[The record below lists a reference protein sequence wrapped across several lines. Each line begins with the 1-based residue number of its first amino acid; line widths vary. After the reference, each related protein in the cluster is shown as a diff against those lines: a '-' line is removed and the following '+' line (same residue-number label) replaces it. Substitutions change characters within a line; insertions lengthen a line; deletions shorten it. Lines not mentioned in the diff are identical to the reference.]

1 MSRSDTH
8 RPFSE
13 SLSAR
18 SSDCSVDHALSASIG
33 RRALLGHGIRGA
45 MGLFGLLNM
54 GAGIGILST
63 LAGCYRAP
71 GTSRDQFIYISE
83 EKEIAMGVSAFHEV
97 LRKARL
103 SQNLEINEMVH
114 RVGNRIAT
122 AAAKPEYQWE
132 FAVIDD
138 EKTINAFALPGGKVA
153 VFTGILKFTK
163 NEDGLATVMGHE
175 VAHALQRHG
184 AERYSRG
191 ILETI
196 GQVGALAAGA
206 MAGRPDAAMAAMS
219 AYGVGVSLPFGRS
232 QESEADLIGLRLMA
246 QAGYD
251 PREAVPF
258 WERMSGCPRQL
269 IGKACFRSQ
278 QTIPEFL
285 STHPSDVSRINQIE
299 AWLPGALKYYRGPGG
314 EVVPPE
320 TIPDPYRPPIGPMPQ
335 SGRPAIFS

>member
-1 MSRSDTH
+1 MI
-8 RPFSE
+8 P
-13 SLSAR
+13 SADI
-18 SSDCSVDHALSASIG
+18 SSDRWCSAPIGRRSLLCSGARGIMGLYGILHMGASIG
-33 RRALLGHGIRGA
+33 FMSA
-45 MGLFGLLNM
+45 
-54 GAGIGILST
+54 

-83 EKEIAMGVSAFHEV
+83 EKEIAMGISGFHEV

-103 SQNLEINEMVH
+103 SDNLEINDMVN
-114 RVGNRIAT
+114 RVGTRIA
-122 AAAKPEYQWE
+122 AAANKPEYQWE
-132 FAVIDD
+132 FVVIQDD
-138 EKTINAFALPGGKVA
+138 RSINAFALPGGKVA
-153 VFTGILKFTK
+153 VFTGILPLTK
-163 NEDGLATVMGHE
+163 TEDGLATVMGHE

-206 MAGRPDAAMAAMS
+206 AAGRPDAAMAAMS

-232 QESEADLIGLRLMA
+232 QESEADHIGLRLMA

-269 IGKACFRSQ
+269 IDKACFRAKQ
-278 QTIPEFL
+278 NIPEFL
-285 STHPSDVSRINQIE
+285 STHPSDTSRIDQIE
-299 AWLPGALKYYRGPGG
+299 AWIPEAMKFYRGPKGIEPG
-314 EVVPPE
+314 QPVPS
-320 TIPDPYRPPIGPMPQ
+320 RPSIGPLPR
-335 SGRPAIFS
+335 SG